1 MGERRSRS
9 PPARWD
15 SERISRTVVAFGRYP
30 EKRPSGLRV
39 NDAGAMSLE
48 SLLDCW
54 GSQKGVG
61 ERDVLDA
68 VRLHMFQRDGGS
80 ALRFAVVQDE
90 AGCIFI
96 RVLPRREG
104 REGDMEDDDRPPGER
119 RRHYRRPMANS
130 GSGDGA
136 RGGASTA
143 MISTAPRPPDFS
155 AYPRAGSNGTSDANG
170 GASRRSMVTL
180 AYSMA
185 HLPRQERRA
194 RRVGVFG
201 DPPPP
206 LPGLEVPDV
215 PMLARLLPP
224 PPPPPPPL
232 PIENLDADDKPKAL
246 PPPAPKQDDG
256 EGSRCDGGTS
266 TAPVGVA
273 QGTGSGVGG
282 SDLDPEGTR
291 RRALAVEQKLD
302 LPLEVLIVKDEEMG
316 RS

>member
-1 MGERRSRS
+1 
-9 PPARWD
+9 
-15 SERISRTVVAFGRYP
+15 
-30 EKRPSGLRV
+30 
-39 NDAGAMSLE
+39 MSLE

-185 HLPRQERRA
+185 HLPRQERRLAVSVFLPASASWA
-194 RRVGVFG
+194 RGARC
-201 DPPPP
+201 
-206 LPGLEVPDV
+206 PDV
-215 PMLARLLPP
+215 GEVAAATSAPTSTAAD
-224 PPPPPPPL
+224 
-232 PIENLDADDKPKAL
+232 ENLDADDKPKAL

-291 RRALAVEQKLD
+291 RRA
-302 LPLEVLIVKDEEMG
+302 
-316 RS
+316 